1 MDTVLTL
8 ALCMAPLLLLAA
20 GLCKIAAREE
30 ERSER
35 WLHVDDGGC
44 EEADRDGE
52 R

>member
-1 MDTVLTL
+1 MSTAVIL
-8 ALCMAPLLLLAA
+8 ALICVPALILAA

-44 EEADRDGE
+44 EEANRDGQC
-52 R
+52 